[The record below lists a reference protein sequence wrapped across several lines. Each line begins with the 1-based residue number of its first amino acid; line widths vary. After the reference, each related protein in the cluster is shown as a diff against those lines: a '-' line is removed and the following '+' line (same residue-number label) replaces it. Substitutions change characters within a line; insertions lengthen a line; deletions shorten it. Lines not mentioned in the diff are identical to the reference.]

1 MVSLRSSAE
10 GAMQSLVSVILRS
23 ASVTCSS
30 VQNDSWAAQ
39 AREARP
45 LRGPWHQGQSSAAR
59 ESRSKTLTA
68 QVSCRWLPAL
78 LCPTFPDPGAQHS
91 FGIISGHVSDC
102 SKGSPLPTSAQ
113 PWPQGFSG
121 ESPTPWKSG
130 KILVGRWRLYRD
142 FISYKLK

>member
-10 GAMQSLVSVILRS
+10 GAMRSVVSVILRS
-23 ASVTCSS
+23 ASVTVWFCAECLPGGTS
-30 VQNDSWAAQ
+30 
-39 AREARP
+39 
-45 LRGPWHQGQSSAAR
+45 QGGQTIERALPPRTKLSSARVTISDSDSTGVLQVAPGSPLPHVPR
-59 ESRSKTLTA
+59 RPA
-68 QVSCRWLPAL
+68 QY
-78 LCPTFPDPGAQHS
+78 S

-121 ESPTPWKSG
+121 ESPTPWKSR
-130 KILVGRWRLYRD
+130 KILVGRWRFYRD